1 VEKEELKVKT
11 EVSGKTLVSEVS
23 VNSPGNRWS
32 QSCRGKGRLQW
43 EGCAGKGGLKPGM
56 VNI

>member
-11 EVSGKTLVSEVS
+11 EVSEVGLS